1 MHLKEQPVARDLTVV
16 LFIWRLGRLA
26 KHPGKREDL
35 LIRQIRPWNEKV
47 ESPTLFLTLV
57 FAGECCA
64 YMEKFHSRFRYA
76 AQPGVHIQTAPK
88 IRLYT

>member
-47 ESPTLFLTLV
+47 ESPTLFLTL
-57 FAGECCA
+57 
-64 YMEKFHSRFRYA
+64 
-76 AQPGVHIQTAPK
+76 
-88 IRLYT
+88 